1 MTKLSLFL
9 FAADALDSI
18 SSFLV
23 AFGVIAA
30 VIFVIFGIMS
40 TISWVV
46 KGSSDDDEVSQWA
59 REHTKRM
66 VIIPIIVMFFFFGAS
81 ALIPEKKTMYMI
93 AGVEMADMFR
103 QTDTARELSKEMK
116 GVLNDITGMIHSYA
130 HEHGANN
137 NQKEAE

>member
-9 FAADALDSI
+9 YAADALDSM
-18 SSFLV
+18 SNFLV

-30 VIFVIFGIMS
+30 IVFVIFGILC
-40 TISWVV
+40 IVSWVV
-46 KGSSDDDEVSQWA
+46 KGSSDDDEVTEWGRA
-59 REHTKRM
+59 HTKRM
-66 VIIPIIVMFFFFGAS
+66 VIIPILVMFFFFGTS

-103 QTDTARELSKEMK
+103 QTDTARELSKEMN

-137 NQKEAE
+137 QKEAE